1 MLGTFLTDYSAWIG
15 LGLLVGLFIL
25 FATERF
31 PPVTV
36 AVGGAAVMLVL
47 GYLPRSEM
55 EQVFANPAP
64 ITIAAMFILSGAL
77 IRTGVV
83 EALASIAERR
93 TERHPRRS
101 IAELFGGTFL
111 ASSLVNNTPVVI
123 ILVPVIRKIAGL
135 AG

>member
-93 TERHPRRS
+93 T
-101 IAELFGGTFL
+101 
-111 ASSLVNNTPVVI
+111 
-123 ILVPVIRKIAGL
+123 
-135 AG
+135 